1 MQFFKSQN
9 ANTYRLMILRLFF
22 WDIAS
27 KIANKEQ
34 GIDIGSIVS
43 FLHPKLEKG
52 SEKYAR
58 AAMKHE
64 DILN

>member
-9 ANTYRLMILRLFF
+9 AKHIQTDDPETALL
-22 WDIAS
+22 DIAS